1 MAKIDK
7 RQVEHVAL
15 LARLKLTKKEIEE
28 YAKELSSIID
38 WVEILSKA
46 KLEKIKP
53 ISQITDL
60 LNVVEE
66 DMVKFEENKK
76 ELLKNIPLK
85 ENGFI
90 KVKRII
96 E

>member
-7 RQVEHVAL
+7 RQVEHIAL

-38 WVEILSKA
+38 WVEILSRA
-46 KLEKIKP
+46 KLEKIEP
-53 ISQITDL
+53 ISQITGL

-66 DMVKFEENKK
+66 DIVKFKENKK